1 MSDLRFRDA
10 AAVDRVLAALYALA
24 PARPLRFMHVCGTH
38 ENALCEYGLRGR
50 LPAWLTLVAGPGC
63 PVCVCPASE
72 IDLAR
77 RLAVDRGV
85 LLASFGDVMRVPA
98 RGGSLLEAKAA
109 GADCRVV
116 YGIDDAVA
124 LAAANPAREVVFFA
138 VGFETTACTTA
149 AVLARGVPA
158 NFSVLTSHRL
168 VPPALRALLALE
180 DVRRRTSDVGDRIN
194 TGADNQI
201 DGFILPGHAT
211 TVTGLADYRTLGP
224 AAPAMAV
231 AGFEPV
237 ELALALLRIS
247 QQAIRGD
254 PGPIHNIYPRA
265 VRDAGNLVARHLM
278 DEVFAAADA
287 AWRGI
292 GVIPASGLRIRAHLA
307 AHDAQVRFDVAP
319 DPAVPDTHKACRC
332 GDVLLG
338 RLEPEAC
345 PLFGAGCNPDRPLG
359 PCMVAFEGTC
369 HARFRHRP
377 LPGVSA

>member
-1 MSDLRFRDA
+1 MSEGRFRDA
-10 AAVDRVLAALYALA
+10 AAVERVLAALAALA
-24 PARPLRFMHVCGTH
+24 PPRPLRFMHVCGTH
-38 ENALCEYGLRGR
+38 ENALCEFGLRSR

-77 RLAVDRGV
+77 RLAVDHGV
-85 LLASFGDVMRVPA
+85 VLASFGDVMRVPA

-124 LAAANPAREVVFFA
+124 LAAATPAREVVFFA

-149 AVLARGVPA
+149 AVLARGVPG

-168 VPPALRALLALE
+168 VPPALRALLALDE
-180 DVRRRTSDVGDRIN
+180 VRGQTADGRRQTGTQGNDR
-194 TGADNQI
+194 I
-201 DGFILPGHAT
+201 DGFILPGHVTA
-211 TVTGLADYRTLGP
+211 VTGLAGYRALGP

-237 ELALALLRIS
+237 ELALALLRLAE
-247 QQAIRGD
+247 QAVCGE
-254 PGPIHNIYPRA
+254 PGPIHNLYPRA
-265 VRDAGNLVARHLM
+265 VRDAGNPVALRLM
-278 DEVFAAADA
+278 DEVFTPADA

-292 GVIPASGLRIRAHLA
+292 GVIPASGLRIRPHLA
-307 AHDAQVRFDVAP
+307 ALDAQVRFGVSP

-345 PLFGAGCNPDRPLG
+345 PLFGAACNPDRPLG

-369 HARFRHRP
+369 HARYRHRP
-377 LPGVSA
+377 LPGVPA